1 MAAFKFR
8 LEPVVSLKK
17 QQEDLRKTALAQAK
31 EELKRKEAALVNLC
45 EHREDCERMLTT
57 EMQVGCLDISRKL
70 VFYAYLE
77 RLADEIANHREEVA
91 RKADD
96 VEVKRQLLLESSKEK
111 KTLEKLK
118 QRMRERYIR
127 QLKKMEQ
134 AALDETAAQMH
145 RRNDSRLIWK
155 KEK

>member
-8 LEPVVSLKK
+8 LEPVASLKK
-17 QQEDLRKTALAQAK
+17 QQEDLRKTELTQAK
-31 EELKRKEAALVNLC
+31 DHLKRKEAALVNLC
-45 EHREDCERMLTT
+45 EHKDDCQRMLTA
-57 EMQVGCLDISRKL
+57 EIEIGCLDISRKL

-77 RLADEIANHREEVA
+77 RLADEIASHREEVA
-91 RKADD
+91 RSADD
-96 VEVKRQLLLESSKEK
+96 VELKRKLLLESSKEK
-111 KTLEKLK
+111 KTLEKLR

-134 AALDETAAQMH
+134 AALDETAAQVH
-145 RRNDSRLIWK
+145 RRNNSGLIWK

>member
-17 QQEDLRKTALAQAK
+17 QQEDIRKTALARAK
-31 EELKRKEAALVNLC
+31 EDLKRKEARLVNLC
-45 EHREDCERMLTT
+45 EHKDDCQRMLTT
-57 EMQVGCLDISRKL
+57 EMEAGALDISRKL
-70 VFYAYLE
+70 IFYAYLE
-77 RLADEIANHREEVA
+77 RLADEIANHREEVS
-91 RKADD
+91 RSVED
-96 VEVKRQLLLESSKEK
+96 VVVKRELLLESSREK

-118 QRMRERYIR
+118 QRMRERYIK

-134 AALDETAAQMH
+134 AALDETAAQVH
-145 RRNDSRLIWK
+145 RRNNHGPIRK